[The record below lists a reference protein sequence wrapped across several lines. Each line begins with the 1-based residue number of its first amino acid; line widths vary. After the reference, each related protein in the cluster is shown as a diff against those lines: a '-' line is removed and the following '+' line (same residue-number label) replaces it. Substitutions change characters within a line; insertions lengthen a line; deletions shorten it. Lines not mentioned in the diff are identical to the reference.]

1 MSNKR
6 TLDTHYTTKVNEF
19 QESQELLQQL
29 REEIKDLDSSSREYI
44 EIRNKIQELENKC
57 EDELDFY
64 VNTASILFKYYNIV
78 ENNVD
83 DVLVNNVKD
92 TGKGILKFFIPK
104 SSNDDAQQECIS
116 STNSSNTETKIVQDR
131 ATLLEKYIEY
141 TSSNY
146 VKPVEQPD
154 DSKCCHCG
162 STNRIIM
169 MNDGIICCNDCQN
182 IEYIIVDHD
191 KPSYKDQP
199 REVTYFSYRRLNHRR
214 QHILHICCMV
224 VKSMSIMLVS
234 QACY

>member
-6 TLDTHYTTKVNEF
+6 TLDTHYTTKVNEY

-29 REEIKDLDSSSREYI
+29 REDIKDINPYTPEYEHIRQQILD
-44 EIRNKIQELENKC
+44 LESKF

-64 VNTASILFKYYNIV
+64 VNTASILFNYYNVV
-78 ENNVD
+78 ENNAEETP
-83 DVLVNNVKD
+83 VNNIKD
-92 TGKGILKFFIPK
+92 TNKGILKFFLQRNASAEPV
-104 SSNDDAQQECIS
+104 SECYMSACNND
-116 STNSSNTETKIVQDR
+116 TKVVQDR

-146 VKPVEQPD
+146 VKQVEQPD
-154 DSKCCHCG
+154 DSKCMHCG
-162 STNRIIM
+162 SSNRIIM

-199 REVTYFSYRRLNHRR
+199 REVTYFSYRRLNHER
-214 QHILHICCMV
+214 QHNLHIV
-224 VKSMSIMLVS
+224 RWFKAVIVLLVS
-234 QACY
+234 